1 VSLEEPEDC
10 FQESMLF
17 QELDGFEEKSICF
30 NFVLEV
36 FVLEAF
42 VLEEADGLEEPMS
55 FAFVLEAFVLE
66 AFVLGT
72 SLTSLF
78 PLFPGKT
85 GI

>member
-1 VSLEEPEDC
+1 MSLEEPEDC

-17 QELDGFEEKSICF
+17 QESDRFEEKSICF

-42 VLEEADGLEEPMS
+42 VLEEADGLEELMS
-55 FAFVLEAFVLE
+55 FAFVLE

>member
-1 VSLEEPEDC
+1 MSLEEPEDC

-55 FAFVLEAFVLE
+55 FAFVL
-66 AFVLGT
+66 GT